1 MGHMTPELETQIRM
15 NIAQAVEIAI
25 KNAPIDEQD
34 KDRDA
39 ITRIVS
45 DLLGL
50 NYGCGTDLCDHI
62 IKMERRE

>member
-1 MGHMTPELETQIRM
+1 MQDMTQELEAQIRR
-15 NIAQAVEIAI
+15 NIAHAVEIAI

-50 NYGCGTDLCDHI
+50 SHLCGNDLCDHL
-62 IKMERRE
+62 IKTERME